1 MRTNIELNEK
11 LLADA
16 QRLSKIKTAKET
28 VNQALE
34 YYVKYL
40 KRQDMRKLS
49 GKVIWEGD
57 LDQMRQI

>member
-1 MRTNIELNEK
+1 MRANIEINEK

-40 KRQDMRKLS
+40 KRQDMRTLG
-49 GKVIWEGD
+49 GKVKWEGD

>member
-16 QRLSKIKTAKET
+16 QRLSNIKTAKET

-34 YYVKYL
+34 YYVNYL
-40 KRQDMRKLS
+40 KRQDMRALG
-49 GKVIWEGD
+49 GKIKWEGD
-57 LDQMRQI
+57 LDQMRQT

>member
-40 KRQDMRKLS
+40 KRQDMRTLA
-49 GKVIWEGD
+49 GKVQWEGD
-57 LDQMRQI
+57 LDQMRQL